1 MSKKTNE
8 KKNIK
13 IWNSI
18 KTRIVLLVII
28 AIMATVLTMLLLS
41 VPAIRHNV
49 TELTQNYMNDLAI
62 VTGDSIEREIEFA
75 GAEAVLVPAELEDLT
90 GGISISGMDSSYAY
104 VVAADGTCLLYT
116 SPSPR
121 D

>member
-90 GGISISGMDSSYAY
+90 KSASW
-104 VVAADGTCLLYT
+104 ADFIGKQA
-116 SPSPR
+116 
-121 D
+121 